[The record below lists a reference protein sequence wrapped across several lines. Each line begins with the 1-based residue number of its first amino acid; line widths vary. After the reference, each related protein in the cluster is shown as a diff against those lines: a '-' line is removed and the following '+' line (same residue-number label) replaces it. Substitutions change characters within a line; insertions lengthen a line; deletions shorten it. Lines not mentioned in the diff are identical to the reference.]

1 MTEKE
6 FFQEFS
12 KTKIDNTVVNRVEN
26 VYGKIESTDVKKILS
41 YKFKDYFLE
50 SDDFLRALSLD
61 EILDAKDSLHVDFPA
76 MRIIPLFDVCDGD
89 FVVYQLD
96 KNVWSFMNVNDLS
109 LFSETD
115 KIESLLE

>member
-6 FFQEFS
+6 FIKEFPN
-12 KTKIDNTVVNRVEN
+12 TEIDDTVVNRVEG

-41 YKFKDYFLE
+41 YKFEDYFLE

-96 KNVWSFMNVNDLS
+96 KNVYSYMNINNLT

-115 KIESLLE
+115 NIVSLL